1 MSNTEKKIR
10 ILERALSKIG
20 NGSLAYDFFK
30 KSSKVDT
37 DLLLL
42 KILGLSDLTPEKLS
56 YEIVSLNKILIDL
69 GYNNISPDSSW
80 EPENNNALDSALS
93 RAGITPGTKS
103 ISEIKSILS
112 GSSKGEYTSSSGLK
126 GKVINI
132 PPGKVLFFRSGPSP
146 KSLKIGELPPGKDFV
161 FLNESE
167 GYQGYEYIKIS
178 SDGRI
183 GWVISNY
190 VEYYNPDGSTQF
202 SGKPVDKSIFRSS
215 PRDMRKGD
223 GSPSPSSGLI
233 MPISGTKVRS
243 GYGMRD
249 DPMNRGHQRMHS
261 GVDLSAKTGTP
272 VLAPESGTIT
282 RIAPNNGN
290 AGNMMVMSGT
300 QGRVWTFMHL
310 DSFNASNG
318 DAISQGQVIAYSG
331 ATGGVTGPH
340 LHLELR
346 INGSKVDPMTVLSG
360 ASQEEIKPQSGGDRV
375 ESGKTDWLRS
385 ISSVSDSVS
394 KKYGIPKS
402 ILLAQSSLES
412 GFGKSDLGVFNFFGI
427 KDFSGKGSA
436 IRSTTEE
443 YSPGVV
449 TNEQSSFKAFE
460 SLEDSFESYG
470 SLIKNNDRY
479 SLATKR
485 YYDQPS
491 KFIIYVWGKGYATD
505 SNYPQKISE
514 VSKTVASKLSD
525 PSLSFSFTSDEQSII
540 SILAT
545 ISGEQRA
552 SKTEEI
558 LGYRQNLS

>member
-1 MSNTEKKIR
+1 MSIVQKKIQ
-10 ILERALSKIG
+10 ILERALNKIG
-20 NGSLAYDFFK
+20 KGDLFYELFK
-30 KSSKVDT
+30 QSSQIDI

-42 KILGLSDLTPEKLS
+42 KIPDLAKLEPEKLS
-56 YEIVSLNKILIDL
+56 HEIEILNKILINL
-69 GYNNISPDSSW
+69 GYSYISANSSW
-80 EPENNNALDSALS
+80 EPKNNTALNDALKKAGITSETISISEVKSALS
-93 RAGITPGTKS
+93 GLAGK
-103 ISEIKSILS
+103 EQA
-112 GSSKGEYTSSSGLK
+112 SSQNFN
-126 GKVINI
+126 GKVINV
-132 PPGKVLFFRSGPSP
+132 PFGKVLFFRASP
-146 KSLKIGELPPGKDFV
+146 DSKSQKIGELPLGKEFI
-161 FLNESE
+161 FLNETAPYK
-167 GYQGYEYIKIS
+167 GFEYLKIS

-183 GWVISNY
+183 GWIISNY
-190 VEYYNPDGSTQF
+190 AEYYNPDGSIRF
-202 SGKPVDKSIFRSS
+202 SGKPANKKIFS
-215 PRDMRKGD
+215 PSPTDARKGD
-223 GSPSPSSGLI
+223 GEFSPSSGLI
-233 MPISGTKVRS
+233 MPISGAKVRS

-249 DPMNRGHQRMHS
+249 DPLNRGHERMHS

-272 VLAPESGTIT
+272 VMAPESGIIT
-282 RIAPNNGN
+282 NIKPNNGN
-290 AGNMMVMSGT
+290 AGNMMVMSGSE
-300 QGRVWTFMHL
+300 GRSWTFMHL
-310 DSFNASNG
+310 DSFKASKG
-318 DAISQGQVIAYSG
+318 DEVSQGQVIAYSG

-360 ASQEEIKPQSGGDRV
+360 ASQEEVKPQNKYDRV
-375 ESGKTDWLRS
+375 ESEKTDWLRS

-470 SLIKNNDRY
+470 SLIKNNNRY

-540 SILAT
+540 STLAT
-545 ISGEQRA
+545 LSGEQRA
-552 SKTEEI
+552 NRTEEI